1 MLKEVVDRIG
11 FEALEVLLEG
21 KFCGLVSI
29 VLLWVFVFVFF
40 HHDFSHLKQLEQLAG
55 NFTRVLPVKD

>member
-11 FEALEVLLEG
+11 FEALEVLLES
-21 KFCGLVSI
+21 KFGRLISV

-40 HHDFSHLKQLEQLAG
+40 HHDFSHLKQL
-55 NFTRVLPVKD
+55 V